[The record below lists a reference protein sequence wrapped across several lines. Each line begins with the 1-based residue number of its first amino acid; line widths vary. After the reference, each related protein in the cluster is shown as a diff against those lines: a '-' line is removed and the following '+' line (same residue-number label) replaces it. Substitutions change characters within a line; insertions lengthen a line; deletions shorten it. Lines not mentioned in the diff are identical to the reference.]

1 MVGLGQARGWNLIQ
15 GAPQRFLAEELV
27 KGMAPGKVRP
37 VLANRGLNGNMCAIP
52 GLALADLMEF
62 LSASVAPHLSL
73 LTELQPVQAQ
83 TGCSLRQPGKK
94 QPTLLSNMLKPDGV
108 KSLERMVWR
117 LLL

>member
-1 MVGLGQARGWNLIQ
+1 MVGLGQPRRWNLTQ
-15 GAPQRFLAEELV
+15 VVPQRFLAKELV

-37 VLANRGLNGNMCAIP
+37 MPANRGLNGNMCAIP

-73 LTELQPVQAQ
+73 LTELQAGQAQ
-83 TGCSLRQPGKK
+83 KGCSLRQPGKK
-94 QPTLLSNMLKPDGV
+94 RPTLLSNMPRPDGV